1 MTATNF
7 LRPWCRRRR
16 LAVLLLV
23 CLCHLSAWLPWLFVD
38 PYRGSPGRGHSKWRC
53 TLRAELEDIR
63 KMRAKEIKKE
73 LIDQGIDVS
82 DIFDKEELVERL
94 WQLRSGVLQPPPAP
108 APATE
113 AVDAPPAEPAQAP
126 QAVPEAETGSTGS
139 TGSTSAA
146 AGDFVAQCRQ
156 MKVVELRTELGQRGI
171 SWADAL
177 DKDELVER
185 FGTCSGK
192 RSSILQFW
200 AAETWD
206 RPPRSLGRSW
216 EEELADSTTPL
227 LLDVYATWCGP
238 CKVME
243 THLEAAAKKL
253 GNKIRVAKMDSDEEG
268 DASTKLRVNGLP
280 TLILFDRDG
289 KQVQRNEG
297 AMMESQIIEM
307 VQAAKLWGCQSSAWA
322 DRNPQ
327 APLVEHVMPPVE
339 PAEKRLYFAAKAWWL
354 GDFYFSV
361 SFWKS
366 EDIWSLRVLGVA
378 GMSKNI
384 TPSWLSPRLDPWQ
397 CSCRATGALHPAAVF
412 FGFATP

>member
-1 MTATNF
+1 
-7 LRPWCRRRR
+7 
-16 LAVLLLV
+16 
-23 CLCHLSAWLPWLFVD
+23 
-38 PYRGSPGRGHSKWRC
+38 
-53 TLRAELEDIR
+53 
-63 KMRAKEIKKE
+63 MRAKEIKKE

-185 FGTCSGK
+185 LAHVLAKEAAFCSSGRLKPGIVSKITGK
-192 RSSILQFW
+192 EL
-200 AAETWD
+200 
-206 RPPRSLGRSW
+206 

-307 VQAAKLWGCQSSAWA
+307 VQAAKL
-322 DRNPQ
+322 
-327 APLVEHVMPPVE
+327 
-339 PAEKRLYFAAKAWWL
+339 
-354 GDFYFSV
+354 
-361 SFWKS
+361 
-366 EDIWSLRVLGVA
+366 
-378 GMSKNI
+378 
-384 TPSWLSPRLDPWQ
+384 
-397 CSCRATGALHPAAVF
+397 
-412 FGFATP
+412 